1 MQGRPLQVVLPL
13 HCFQGTQ
20 RVFGEGECALTL
32 QTHID
37 GFVIYCTSTY
47 ERACSS
53 ADPRCQRVGNR
64 RATRSIVSATPL
76 FFRAVVL
83 HYALLVSRS
92 DLVFIYAVI
101 FIESGTAHAPERRNG
116 VCTGRAANRPSLL
129 QEVQYAYRRHVYRS
143 RAFR

>member
-13 HCFQGTQ
+13 DCVQGTQ
-20 RVFGEGECALTL
+20 RVFGEGEYTLTL
-32 QTHID
+32 QTRIRWFSHALRVYLL
-37 GFVIYCTSTY
+37 F
-47 ERACSS
+47 SS

-64 RATRSIVSATPL
+64 RAMRSFVSSTPL

-101 FIESGTAHAPERRNG
+101 FIESGAAHAHRTAERG
-116 VCTGRAANRPSLL
+116 M
-129 QEVQYAYRRHVYRS
+129 YRTD
-143 RAFR
+143 F